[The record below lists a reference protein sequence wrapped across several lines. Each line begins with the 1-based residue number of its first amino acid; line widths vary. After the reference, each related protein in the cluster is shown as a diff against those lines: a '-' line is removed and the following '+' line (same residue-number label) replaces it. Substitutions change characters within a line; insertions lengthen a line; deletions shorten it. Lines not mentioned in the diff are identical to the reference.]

1 MALTKAQKTEQ
12 LELLKDKF
20 STSSSVVFTH
30 YIGMTVR
37 DVSALRKKLKE
48 AGAEM
53 KVAKKTLM
61 EIAAKEK
68 GLPELPA
75 SLIQGPVACIFSF
88 RDPIAGA
95 QTAFNF
101 AKDHPQ
107 VSFLGGV
114 FEGKLLSQA
123 EAKEFAQIPGRQV
136 LLATF
141 AGMLRSPLQKFAGIC
156 ASPLSGFARA
166 LSEMAKKKESA
177 PSPNP

>member
-1 MALTKAQKTEQ
+1 MALTKAQKAEQ
-12 LELLKDKF
+12 LEVLKDKF
-20 STSSSVVFTH
+20 SKSSSIVFTH
-30 YIGMTVR
+30 YSGMTVH

-68 GLPELPA
+68 GFPELPA
-75 SLIQGPVACIFSF
+75 SALDGPVACIFSF
-88 RDPIAGA
+88 QDPIAGA
-95 QTAFNF
+95 QVAFKF

-107 VSFLGGV
+107 ISFLGGV

-136 LLATF
+136 LLAIF
-141 AGMLRSPLQKFAGIC
+141 AGMIRSPLQKFASIC
-156 ASPLSGFARA
+156 SSPLSGFARSLA
-166 LSEMAKKKESA
+166 EIAKKKAAA
-177 PSPNP
+177 PAA